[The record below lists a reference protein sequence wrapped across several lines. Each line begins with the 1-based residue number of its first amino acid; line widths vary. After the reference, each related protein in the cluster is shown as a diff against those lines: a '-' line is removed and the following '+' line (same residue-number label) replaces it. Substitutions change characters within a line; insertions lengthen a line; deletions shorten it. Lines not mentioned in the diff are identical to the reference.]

1 MAKQSR
7 CEDCMNYVYDEE
19 YDCYTCEQGAEL
31 DEDEMAQFLRGTTP
45 PVRFTIPARATTI
58 SPPSSKKKGQTPF
71 FLFGMVLT
79 TFILFISIFEESFK
93 FFEIG
98 DTRTWRSA
106 ILSHF

>member
-31 DEDEMAQFLRGTTP
+31 DEDEMAQFLRRSEERRVGKEC
-45 PVRFTIPARATTI
+45 RATTI
-58 SPPSSKKKGQTPF
+58 SPPSSKKKGQEPF

-79 TFILFISIFEESFK
+79 TFILFISIFEESFN
-93 FFEIG
+93 FFETG